1 MHEGSPMTQSTSSN
15 PSPLID
21 ALNSTEFGSFIARH
35 LNIVVTLLVLVVVG
49 IFGYGIFR
57 YQQER
62 KFEAHAQTLFQFES
76 TELKALSNNEASVT
90 EFMSKLRGI
99 QDEVGSY
106 VGLTPLV
113 LQASDELSN
122 RGQWDEALEALKMV
136 SQHKRNPYIH
146 IFIAHREARAYEDL
160 GKYREAIGV
169 LEGLRSNSV
178 KLLEDKLY
186 LDLGRLYKRV
196 GDTEKARLSFEYIL
210 KLPMAQEEFA
220 TMARLFLSE
229 L

>member
-1 MHEGSPMTQSTSSN
+1 MTQSTSSN
-15 PSPLID
+15 PSPLIE
-21 ALNSTEFGSFIARH
+21 ALNSTEVGSFIARH
-35 LNIVVTLLVLVVVG
+35 LGAFIALLVLIVVG
-49 IFGYGIFR
+49 IFGYGVFR

-62 KFEAHAQTLFQFES
+62 KFEAHAQTLHQFET
-76 TELKALSNNEASVT
+76 TELQAFINNEASVD

-99 QDEVGSY
+99 QEEVGSY
-106 VGLTPLV
+106 VGLTSVV
-113 LQASDELSN
+113 LQASDELSS
-122 RGQWDEALEALKMV
+122 RGQWEQSLEALKMV
-136 SQHKRNPYIH
+136 SEHKNSPYIH
-146 IFIAHREARAYEDL
+146 IFIAQREARAYEDL

-196 GDTEKARLSFEYIL
+196 GDNEKARLSFEYVL
-210 KLPMAQEEFA
+210 TLPVAQDEFA